1 MPLCVHCPTA
11 RALLMS
17 LMCSCWHKMFIFL
30 LWLNNKQR
38 WFMGAAGA
46 GADFSWVGFPLC
58 ASSLYHTFFTMLFE
72 WLALLVKHCVLFV
85 TEKMAHHLQCCWLLT
100 DRLMKSETK
109 DLCSQ
114 HIPFFVFMTIHQHLV
129 FRATFCLL
137 KTCLECIPVH
147 CVKSLRI

>member
-1 MPLCVHCPTA
+1 MPLSVHCPTA

-30 LWLNNKQR
+30 LWLNNMQR
-38 WFMGAAGA
+38 WFIGAVGA
-46 GADFSWVGFPLC
+46 GAVFFMSWVSLMCVIVVSHF
-58 ASSLYHTFFTMLFE
+58 LYHVIE
-72 WLALLVKHCVLFV
+72 WLVLLVKHCILFV
-85 TEKMAHHLQCCWLLT
+85 TEKMARHLQRCWLLT
-100 DRLMKSETK
+100 DRLMKSEMK

-114 HIPFFVFMTIHQHLV
+114 HIPFFVFMTIHQHSV